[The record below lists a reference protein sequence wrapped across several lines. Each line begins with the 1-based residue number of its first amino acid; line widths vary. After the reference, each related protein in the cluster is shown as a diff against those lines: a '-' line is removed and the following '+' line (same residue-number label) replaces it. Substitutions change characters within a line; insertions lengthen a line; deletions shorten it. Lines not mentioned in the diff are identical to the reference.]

1 MRKVLP
7 VLLVL
12 LFGMQALAAD
22 IYIPGSALRPLLR
35 QNVEWGQF
43 AERVFGVTGLTQSG
57 TPPLL
62 TDYRF
67 KGIEMP
73 FVNAG
78 LRGFEAQY
86 KYTGWTK
93 VKEVWVQMYRVPGG
107 PSGGKL
113 CVQAANYVVQHH
125 YPAVFSVTN
134 DFNYQNTDADRFSAP
149 IQSGKIP
156 MINGVYTVASVLDV
170 YNITFKL
177 KDHADSGTLVDL
189 NASGG
194 NPFGQ
199 GNLFCLNNALF
210 NPAKIE
216 LTGECRVD
224 TDLTAQQR
232 ADLIN
237 ALKGAD
243 AIFEFVSYDPFCT
256 NDYQG
261 TMFATGVRLT
271 VE

>member
-12 LFGMQALAAD
+12 LFGTQVLAAD

-43 AERVFGVTGLTQSG
+43 AERAFSVSG
-57 TPPLL
+57 NTWSGGPPFL

-67 KGIEMP
+67 KGIDMP
-73 FVNAG
+73 FVLAG
-78 LRGFEAQY
+78 VRGFEAQY

-93 VKEVWVQMYRVPGG
+93 VKEVWVQLYKATGG
-107 PSGGKL
+107 SGSQL
-113 CVQAANYVVQHH
+113 CVNAANYVVQHH
-125 YPAVFSVTN
+125 YPAQFSVTN

-149 IQSGKIP
+149 IPAGRIP
-156 MINGVYTVASVLDV
+156 MIGGIYTVATVLDV
-170 YNITFKL
+170 YNETVKL
-177 KDHADSGTLVDL
+177 KDHANSGSLVDL
-189 NASGG
+189 NVTGG
-194 NPFGQ
+194 NPFAQ
-199 GNLFCLNNALF
+199 GNLFCLNNPLF
-210 NPAKIE
+210 DPAKVE

>member
-12 LFGMQALAAD
+12 LFATQALAAD
-22 IYIPGSALRPLLR
+22 IYIPGSALRPLYR
-35 QNVEWGQF
+35 NGAEWGQF
-43 AERVFGVTGLTQSG
+43 AERFFTISGSTHSGL
-57 TPPLL
+57 PPTV

-67 KGIEMP
+67 KGVDLAYIP
-73 FVNAG
+73 NNF
-78 LRGFEAQY
+78 RGFEAQY

-93 VKEVWVQMYRVPGG
+93 VKEVWVQTYRVPGG

-113 CVQAANYVVQHH
+113 CVQATNYVVQHH

-134 DFNYQNTDADRFSAP
+134 DFNYQNVNADSFGTA
-149 IQSGKIP
+149 IQTGKIP
-156 MINGVYTVASVLDV
+156 MIAGTYTVATTQDN

-189 NASGG
+189 NVSTG
-194 NPFGQ
+194 NPFAQ
-199 GNLFCLNNALF
+199 GNLFCLNNPLF
-210 NPAKIE
+210 NPAKWE

-232 ADLIN
+232 AGLIN
-237 ALKGAD
+237 SLKGAD
-243 AIFEFVSYDPFCT
+243 AIFAFAAYNPFCSG
-256 NDYQG
+256 DYQG
-261 TMFATGVRLT
+261 TVFATGVRLT